1 MSGTLWVTGTI
12 TVTGGGKVRLA
23 ESYGANDGAL
33 VSDGYVSVGGGGT
46 FAGSGTTGSYPFL
59 ITTSACPT
67 EAGCNGNNAV
77 TMAGGAG
84 TVAIVAQ
91 NGTVSIGG
99 GSALKAVTGKQ
110 IIMSGGASLV
120 YDSGLINTN
129 FSSGPG
135 GSWTFVPGTYSIS
148 N

>member
-1 MSGTLWVTGTI
+1 MSGTLYVHGTV

-23 ESYGANDGAL
+23 SSYGTNDGAL
-33 VSDGYVSVGGGGT
+33 VSDGRVIISGGAT
-46 FAGSGTTGSYPFL
+46 FAGSGTAGSYPFL

-67 EAGCNGNNAV
+67 ESGCGGADAV
-77 TMAGGAG
+77 SLSGGAG

-91 NGTVSIGG
+91 NGNVTIGG

-110 IIMSGGASLV
+110 ITMGSGATLT
-120 YDSGLINTN
+120 YDSGLISSN

-135 GSWTFVPGTYSIS
+135 GSWAFVPGTYVIAP
-148 N
+148 